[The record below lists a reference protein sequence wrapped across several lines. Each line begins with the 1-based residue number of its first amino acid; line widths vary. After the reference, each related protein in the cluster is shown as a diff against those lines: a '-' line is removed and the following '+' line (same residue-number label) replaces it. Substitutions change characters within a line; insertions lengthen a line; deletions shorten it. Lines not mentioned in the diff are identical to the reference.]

1 MDPFSASVETGVNFP
16 AKLYQTGV
24 GYSAINSARC
34 VLSTCILIGG
44 CKSFGSHPLVCRF
57 VRGVFEYRPA
67 LPKYSETWYINQVFK
82 SDFLLNSNFGLRRYL
97 IDLADFWHVVLEW
110 CPKY

>member
-1 MDPFSASVETGVNFP
+1 MDPFSASVETGVNFL

-34 VLSTCILIGG
+34 ALSTCILIGG

-57 VRGVFEYRPA
+57 VRGVFESRPA
-67 LPKYSETWYINQVFK
+67 LPKYSETWYIKQVFK